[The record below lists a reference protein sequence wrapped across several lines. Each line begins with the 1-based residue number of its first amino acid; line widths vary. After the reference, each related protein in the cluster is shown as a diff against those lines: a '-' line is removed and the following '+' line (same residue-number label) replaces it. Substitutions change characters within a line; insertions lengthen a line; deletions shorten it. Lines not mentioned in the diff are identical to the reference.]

1 MKKFWQNNKGF
12 IVGIFLLLFF
22 RTAVADWYHVPSGS
36 MQPNVL
42 IGDRV
47 WVNKLAYDVKVP
59 FSDINLNHHAEPLP
73 GDVIV
78 FQSAQA
84 GDRLIKRVVGVPG
97 DKVAMLN
104 NRLFINGKPVGIQAV
119 ESHQLFDEFL
129 NDRQDAAYYSE
140 SRPSGDYDQNH
151 TVAESNATATKPYF
165 IRINRRDFGS
175 PDSFPEVEIPQGY
188 FWVMGDNRDNS
199 ADSRVIGMVPRDEV
213 IGRAER
219 IVISLDGDNFFMPRD
234 GRYWEAL

>member
-1 MKKFWQNNKGF
+1 VQLKKFWQNNKGF

-42 IGDRV
+42 VGDRV

-59 FSDINLNHHAEPLP
+59 FSEINLNHHSEPLP
-73 GDVIV
+73 GEVIV
-78 FQSAQA
+78 FQSKHA

-97 DKVAMLN
+97 DKVAMVKN
-104 NRLFINGKPVGIQAV
+104 QLFINGQPAGIELVDSIQA
-119 ESHQLFDEFL
+119 FDGFL
-129 NDRQDAAYYSE
+129 KDRQVAAYFTE
-140 SRPSGDYDQNH
+140 SRPATHS
-151 TVAESNATATKPYF
+151 ESKAYF
-165 IRINRRDFGS
+165 IRINRRQYGA
-175 PDSFPEVEIPQGY
+175 PDSFPEIEIPTGY
-188 FWVMGDNRDNS
+188 YWVMGDNRDNS
-199 ADSRVIGMVPRDEV
+199 ADSRVIGLVPRQEV

-219 IVISLDGDNFFMPRD
+219 IVISLDGENYFMPRS